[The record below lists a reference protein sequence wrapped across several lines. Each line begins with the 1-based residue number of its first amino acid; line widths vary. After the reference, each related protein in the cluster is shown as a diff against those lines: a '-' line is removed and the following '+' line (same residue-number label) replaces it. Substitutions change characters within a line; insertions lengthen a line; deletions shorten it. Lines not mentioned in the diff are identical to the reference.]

1 MYIDSGADISLI
13 PRQLGEALGLSFSKD
28 QVRDIRGVGRGSIP
42 VIISNVETMIGRRRL
57 KARIAWA
64 LTEDV
69 PLILG
74 RLDVFDAFKVT
85 FDQKNSI
92 MTLTS

>member
-13 PRQLGEALGLSFSKD
+13 PRQLGDVLGLSFSKG
-28 QVRDIRGVGRGSIP
+28 QVSSIRGIGKGTIS
-42 VIISNVETMIGRRRL
+42 VIISNVDAIIGTRTL
-57 KARIAWA
+57 KTRIAWA

-74 RLDVFDAFKVT
+74 RLDIFDAFKVT

-92 MTLTS
+92 VTLTS

>member
-13 PRQLGEALGLSFSKD
+13 PRQLGESLGLSFSKD
-28 QVRDIRGVGRGSIP
+28 QVRDIRGLGRGTIP
-42 VIISNVETMIGRRRL
+42 VIISNVETMIGTRTL

-92 MTLTS
+92 VTLAS